1 MKLDMTEKQ
10 FQDVVVDLAMFWG
23 WKVHHVRPGMT
34 RSGAWLTAVQGHV
47 GFPDLVL
54 AHGGRKP
61 GVRREMLPAVIFAE
75 LKSATGKPSAAQ
87 NEWAEVLTT
96 VPGVEH
102 YIWRP
107 DQLETIARR
116 LEGHPWPN

>member
-34 RSGAWLTAVQGHV
+34 RSGSWLTAVQGHV

-54 AHGGRKP
+54 AHAGRKP